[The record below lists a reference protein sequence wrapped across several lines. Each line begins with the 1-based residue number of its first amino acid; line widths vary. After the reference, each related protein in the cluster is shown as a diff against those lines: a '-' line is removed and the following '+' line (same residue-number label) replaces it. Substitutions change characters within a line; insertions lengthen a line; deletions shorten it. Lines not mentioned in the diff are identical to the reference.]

1 MLTASLGNMDKS
13 VTPDNVAMQRL
24 GKPEE
29 VASLIEWLLSDGST
43 YVTGATMGVDGGWH
57 C

>member
-1 MLTASLGNMDKS
+1 MLNSSVDSMDKS
-13 VTPDNVAMQRL
+13 INPSNVAMQRL

-43 YVTGATMGVDGGWH
+43 YVTGACMGVDGGWH